1 MTNHTGEPEGH
12 CGRVALMVKF
22 YKEER
27 YAEAFRRGQLY
38 ARSLRPRTD
47 LAAFQHDQ
55 IQYMVVWNPQSHY
68 ILWHIGGGSFCRAD
82 S

>member
-1 MTNHTGEPEGH
+1 MHRKSSKCPFNG
-12 CGRVALMVKF
+12 A
-22 YKEER
+22 
-27 YAEAFRRGQLY
+27 